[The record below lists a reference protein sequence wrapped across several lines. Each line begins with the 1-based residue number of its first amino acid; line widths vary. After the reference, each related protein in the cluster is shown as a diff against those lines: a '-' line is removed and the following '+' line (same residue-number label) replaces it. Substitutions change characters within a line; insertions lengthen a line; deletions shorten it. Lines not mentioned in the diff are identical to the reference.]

1 RAYPTE
7 FDPMTDTKR
16 EAPASPEKRAAAL
29 EIVLRRTCRKTLLPS
44 SLSMPTMPGLPRT
57 APRWW
62 LAHGLTP
69 NIARACLLTAR
80 RQRASYD
87 LSFRS
92 TIETLLYSRTRPP
105 FTT

>member
-1 RAYPTE
+1 
-7 FDPMTDTKR
+7 MTDTKR
-16 EAPASPEKRAAAL
+16 EAPASLEKRAAAL
-29 EIVLRRTCRKTLLPS
+29 EIVLRRKADMPKTLLPS

-80 RQRASYD
+80 RQPAS
-87 LSFRS
+87 
-92 TIETLLYSRTRPP
+92 
-105 FTT
+105 